1 MSWKYL
7 SNAMKQ
13 RKKHTNT
20 ALFSILQDI
29 RACQACSPHLPLGP
43 RPLLAASSD
52 SRILLIG
59 QAPGRA
65 AHESGVPWS
74 DRSGDRLR
82 EWLDISREDFYD
94 VKCIAIVPIGFCYP
108 GKGKQGDLAPRP
120 ECAPLWHEK
129 LFQSLRSVKLTVYL
143 GHYAFD
149 RYLGNSY
156 GSLTAGVQ
164 DFKLL
169 LPSRIVLPHP
179 SPRNALWLKRHPWFA
194 AKLLPD
200 LKARVAAVLRMEAMG

>member
-1 MSWKYL
+1 M
-7 SNAMKQ
+7 
-13 RKKHTNT
+13 RKKKKRNNT
-20 ALFSILQDI
+20 ALFSILRDV
-29 RACQACSPHLPLGP
+29 RACQVCSPHLPLGP

-59 QAPGRA
+59 QAPGRV

-82 EWLDISREDFYD
+82 EWLGISSENFYD
-94 VKCIAIVPIGFCYP
+94 AKCVAIVPIGFCYP

-129 LFQSLRSVKLTVYL
+129 LLPSLPSVKLTIYL

-149 RYLGNSY
+149 RYLGDSY
-156 GSLTAGVQ
+156 GNLTAGVQ
-164 DFKLL
+164 DFKRL
-169 LPSRIVLPHP
+169 LPGRIVLPHP
-179 SPRNALWLKRHPWFA
+179 SPRNALWLKKHPWFA

-200 LKARVAAVLRMEAMG
+200 LKARVAAVLRTQAGA